1 MASDRRSFF
10 ELLSAPDYLK
20 VLPYKAAAL
29 KVVLMPMHDELV
41 VPDLRWQVAALSNS
55 QGSPALGTKAARKSS
70 FQT

>member
-41 VPDLRWQVAALSNS
+41 VPDLRWQVAALLLA
-55 QGSPALGTKAARKSS
+55 GLALVAIVRANRSRHAT
-70 FQT
+70 